1 MNRWL
6 WLLYFLPVSGTLKI
20 LPEVQLDVEWGGSI
34 IIECPLPQTPTRMYL
49 CRQMT
54 DPGICTTVVSNN
66 FVKKEYKERVT
77 LKPCLDRKL
86 FLVEM
91 TWLTENDNGIY
102 ACGVGTN
109 TDRGKTQKVTLNVH
123 NVEYPEP
130 FWEDEQTP
138 EPPRWLP
145 EFLQPQFPWF
155 HMDEYDSSSGV
166 ISEVPTSP
174 PETEAPLVHH
184 PSSLTSV
191 THQPRLYEAFSVSAT
206 EPPELLPATTASKTS
221 TQQAVRPL
229 EASYSHHTRL
239 HGQRTLNHGPQYRR
253 EDRGLHIPIPEFHIL
268 IPTFLGFLLL
278 VLLGLMIKTAIQR
291 KRATSR
297 RAGRLARRMRG
308 RGASRP
314 FPTQRRRD
322 ALQKP
327 RSQSNVYSACPR
339 RAPGPDSVGPA
350 EVPLLNAP
358 GSACPAQPQVL
369 EVPWTHA
376 PSLKMSCE
384 YVTLGHPPA
393 VDDVEDPDSD
403 DYINVPGPSHLPS
416 YPPGLRYSCQ

>member
-1 MNRWL
+1 M
-6 WLLYFLPVSGTLKI
+6 SGTLKV
-20 LPEVQLDVEWGGSI
+20 LPEVQLDVAWGGSI

-54 DPGICTTVVSNN
+54 DPGICTTVVSNT

-91 TWLTENDNGIY
+91 TWLTENDSGIY

-123 NVEYPEP
+123 DVEYPEP

-138 EPPRWLP
+138 ELPRWLP
-145 EFLQPQFPWF
+145 GFLQPKIPWL
-155 HMDEYDSSSGV
+155 HVGEHDSSSGV
-166 ISEVPTSP
+166 ISEVTIP
-174 PETEAPLVHH
+174 PPKTETPPVHH

-191 THQPRLYEAFSVSAT
+191 THQPRIYEAFSVSAT
-206 EPPELLPATTASKTS
+206 EPPELPVTTASKTS

-239 HGQRTLNHGPQYRR
+239 HGQSPK
-253 EDRGLHIPIPEFHIL
+253 FHIL

-278 VLLGLMIKTAIQR
+278 VLLGLMVKTAIQR

-314 FPTQRRRD
+314 FPTQRRD
-322 ALQKP
+322 APQNP

-339 RAPGPDSVGPA
+339 RARGPDSMGPA

-358 GSACPAQPQVL
+358 ASAFPAQPQVL
-369 EVPWTHA
+369 EVPWTHG
-376 PSLKMSCE
+376 PSLKMSCD

-393 VDDVEDPDSD
+393 VDVEDPDSD
-403 DYINVPGPSHLPS
+403 DYINVPGPSNLPS